1 MFSCRRQRTPHP
13 SLRAV
18 RQYGPRRQY
27 RAPAPTARSSRG
39 DPKPQSRRPGG
50 RSYGL
55 AAMPLLR
62 RAHDRHRVLRAR
74 NAAAIARAIP
84 GRHLD
89 RHVMSWNRLLD
100 CRVLPPLT
108 AGSQAAKPTLCPRR
122 PPSAKLT
129 PKPLLPELSSR
140 PSRRQ
145 IPRNKPHAAQ
155 YAHVPLNAAA
165 ALLPKS
171 P

>member
-1 MFSCRRQRTPHP
+1 MQATKDTASVITGCSPV
-13 SLRAV
+13 RAA
-18 RQYGPRRQY
+18 PPIS
-27 RAPAPTARSSRG
+27 RACANCSVLPG
-39 DPKPQSRRPGG
+39 DPKPQSRPGG
-50 RSYGL
+50 RSDGL

-100 CRVLPPLT
+100 CRLPPPLT

-145 IPRNKPHAAQ
+145 IPRNKPYAAQ